1 MSNPITHTFVA
12 ITGSDGAIDLTYSW
26 GNDANLRGWN
36 LNQPLELKT
45 AQQALKDGLAQKV
58 GNATLDP
65 FVRLAFD
72 TMNNARNKHSNG
84 IVTNNCKS
92 EVAKLLDLENRLRV
106 KIPE

>member
-12 ITGSDGAIDLTYSW
+12 TTGSDGAIDLTYSW

-36 LNQPLELKT
+36 LNQPLDLKT
-45 AQQALKDGLAQKV
+45 AQQALKDGLAQRV
-58 GNATLDP
+58 GDATLDP

-72 TMNNARNKHSNG
+72 TMNNERNKHSNG

-92 EVAKLLDLENRLRV
+92 EAAKLLDLANRLRV